1 MPEYGPTRFSPHEI
15 DREGATR
22 ALDQAHDLGVDLDLP
37 GVADLV
43 ALLGAAA
50 QGVLPALWRVPHLVG
65 LMARE
70 RVQHGVVAPA
80 WLPPPADPPE
90 PGSPPPDPGAVKRA
104 LRQMRDEALV
114 RTALRELDA
123 AVDVDGT
130 AREWSLVAAGTT
142 GHALAAASALV
153 EARNGP
159 PLDVRGDRCG
169 LTVLGMGKL
178 GGEEL
183 NLGSDIDICL
193 FYATDD
199 GAAGT
204 RSLNQHFGR
213 VGTTLADLLGDV
225 TADGFAFRVD
235 LRLRPEG
242 SRGPVA
248 NALASAERYYET
260 WGRTWERAALLRA
273 RPVAGDLGLGRT
285 LLEALRPFVFRRA
298 VDPAVAGELV
308 AMLERARREQLR
320 DPERDL
326 KLGRGGIRE
335 VEFFVQGLQL
345 VWGGRH
351 PALQVAGTLSALA
364 RLHSLGL
371 LSYRELRDL
380 DEAWGLLRRVEHRI
394 QAMQPF
400 ATHTLPTDALR
411 LGVLARSLG
420 YVDPGA
426 LLAALDEARTRVRTL
441 WETLAPGGGPAG
453 EGRAPAGEGVTPEST
468 SVFVHLAEAVSS
480 GADPATVAQAAVEAL
495 GVRDGDVAA
504 GDLGRLARR
513 ADQPLSPT
521 AFAAA
526 PTVAER
532 LLAEVRDAPDP
543 DMALG
548 HLADLFERLRPAQVY
563 AARMVAQPSLAR
575 GLVGLIGAS
584 EHLARTILAR
594 PELLDTVVAG
604 GGAPDLDE
612 LEPWVDAAVALAV
625 RKAPGDIEE
634 AVGALRR
641 VMREA
646 SFAIGVADLAGILD
660 PEEVTARL
668 SLLAACVVRQCFS
681 LAAAECA
688 GRYGDPGEG
697 GATAGMAVV
706 ALGSLAADELGH
718 GGDLDLLFVYAREG
732 TTRGGR
738 RGEVTVGEYAVR
750 VAQRTLSLLSAPHA
764 EGPGYATDTRLRPS
778 GSQGTLVSSCE
789 AFERYHA
796 VEGASWERQALLRAR
811 VIAGDAAFGEKFQS
825 ILDGL
830 AYGRGGPDLDE
841 LRRLRARMELEL
853 GREDRGQVALKYGR
867 GALVD
872 VEFAV
877 QALQMTYG
885 ADPRVRGA
893 NTHAALVSLRDA
905 GYLPDEL
912 AATLL
917 LGERTLRATLLAAR
931 LTTLRGTLVPSA
943 PTAVT
948 VARRMGYR
956 DRGERTALEGLLA
969 DLARTRDAVRRA
981 WRDTLTLLAAR
992 RAPETGPGS
1001 P

>member
-1 MPEYGPTRFSPHEI
+1 MRDYATTRYSPHEI

-22 ALDQAHDLGVDLDLP
+22 ALDQSHDLGIDLGLP

-50 QGVLPALWRVPHLVG
+50 QGVLPALWRVPHLVPR
-65 LMARE
+65 MARE

-80 WLPPPADPPE
+80 WLPPPPEGAVPDAAPLDP
-90 PGSPPPDPGAVKRA
+90 ATVKRA

-130 AREWSLVAAGTT
+130 AREWSHVASATT
-142 GHALAAASALV
+142 GHALAAAAALV

-159 PLDVRGDRCG
+159 PLDARGQRCG

-225 TADGFAFRVD
+225 TEDGFAFRVD

-285 LLEALRPFVFRRA
+285 LLEALRPFVYRRA

-335 VEFFVQGLQL
+335 VEFFAQGLQL

-351 PALQVAGTLSALA
+351 PALQVAGTLAALA

-400 ATHTLPTDALR
+400 ATHTLPTDAQR
-411 LGVLARSLG
+411 LGVLGRSLG
-420 YVDPGA
+420 YVDAEA
-426 LLAALDEARTRVRTL
+426 LLTALDEARTRVRAL
-441 WETLAPGGGPAG
+441 WETLSPSGGPAG
-453 EGRAPAGEGVTPEST
+453 EGRAPAAEGATPEFAAAL
-468 SVFVHLAEAVSS
+468 VQLAEAVSS
-480 GADPATVAQAAVEAL
+480 GADVSVVSPAAVDAL
-495 GVRDGDVAA
+495 GVREGDVAA
-504 GDLGRLARR
+504 ADLARLARR

-526 PTVAER
+526 PEVAAR

-612 LEPWVDAAVALAV
+612 LEPWVDAAVSLAA
-625 RKAPGDIEE
+625 RSAPGDMEE
-634 AVGALRR
+634 AIGALRR
-641 VMREA
+641 LMREA

-660 PEEVTARL
+660 PEGVTARL

-688 GRYGDPGEG
+688 ARYGNPGEG
-697 GATAGMAVV
+697 GPMAGLAVV

-718 GGDLDLLFVYAREG
+718 GGDLDLLFVYAGEG
-732 TTRGGR
+732 TTSGGR
-738 RGEVTVGEYAVR
+738 RGAITVGEYAVR
-750 VAQRTLSLLSAPHA
+750 LAQRTLSLLSAPHA

-778 GSQGTLVSSCE
+778 GSQGTLVSSME
-789 AFERYHA
+789 AFARYHA
-796 VEGASWERQALLRAR
+796 AESASWERQALIRAR
-811 VIAGDAAFGEKFQS
+811 VIAGDPGFGAVFQS
-825 ILDGL
+825 SLDTL
-830 AYGRGGPDLDE
+830 AYGRGGCDLDE

-872 VEFAV
+872 VEFAA
-877 QALQMTYG
+877 QAMQMVHG
-885 ADPRVRGA
+885 VDVRVRGA
-893 NTHAALVSLRDA
+893 NTHAALVALRDA
-905 GYLPDEL
+905 GYLPEEL
-912 AATLL
+912 AAALL
-917 LGERTLRATLLAAR
+917 VGERTLRATLLAAR

-943 PTAVT
+943 PSAVA

-969 DLARTRDAVRRA
+969 DLARTRDGVRRA
-981 WRDTLTLLAAR
+981 WRDTLTLLATQTPGMAR
-992 RAPETGPGS
+992 AAP
-1001 P
+1001 

>member
-1 MPEYGPTRFSPHEI
+1 MRDYTPTRFSPHEI
-15 DREGATR
+15 DREGAAR
-22 ALDQAHDLGVDLDLP
+22 ALDQAHDLGIDLGLP

-50 QGVLPALWRVPHLVG
+50 QGVLPALWRVSHRVG
-65 LMARE
+65 ALARE
-70 RVQHGVVAPA
+70 RVMHGVVAPA
-80 WLPPPADPPE
+80 TLPPAPGVPRVGEAPPE
-90 PGSPPPDPGAVKRA
+90 VAAVKRT

-130 AREWSLVAAGTT
+130 AREWSHVAAMTT
-142 GHALAAASALV
+142 EHALAAAAAMV

-159 PLDVRGDRCG
+159 PLDARGARCG

-204 RSLNQHFGR
+204 RTLNQHFGR

-273 RPVAGDLGLGRT
+273 RPIAGDLALGRS
-285 LLEALRPFVFRRA
+285 LLDALRPFVFRRA
-298 VDPAVAGELV
+298 VDPTVAGELV

-335 VEFFVQGLQL
+335 VEFFVQALQL

-371 LSYRELRDL
+371 LSHRELRDL

-400 ATHTLPTDALR
+400 ATHTLPTDAQR

-420 YVDPGA
+420 YADDAA
-426 LLAALDEARTRVRTL
+426 LLGALDEARARVRALWDTL
-441 WETLAPGGGPAG
+441 TPGPAAPG
-453 EGRAPAGEGVTPEST
+453 EGRAPDDAASSPEAP
-468 SVFVHLAEAVSS
+468 SVFLQLAEAVSS
-480 GADPATVAQAAVEAL
+480 GLDAPALSLRAVDAL
-495 GVRDGDVAA
+495 GVRDGDAA
-504 GDLGRLARR
+504 AADLARLARR

-563 AARMVAQPSLAR
+563 AARLVAQPSLAR

-584 EHLARTILAR
+584 EHLARTLLAR
-594 PELLDTVVAG
+594 PELLDTVVGG

-612 LEPWVDAAVALAV
+612 LAPWVETAVSLAG
-625 RKAPGDIEE
+625 RSAPGDTEE
-634 AVGALRR
+634 ALGAMRK

-646 SFAIGVADLAGILD
+646 SFSVGVADLAGVLE
-660 PEEVTARL
+660 PEGVMARL
-668 SLLAACVVRQCFS
+668 SRLAECIVQQCLG

-688 GRYGDPGEG
+688 ARYGDPGADG
-697 GATAGMAVV
+697 PLSGIVVV
-706 ALGSLAADELGH
+706 ALGSLAACELSH
-718 GGDLDLLFVYAREG
+718 GGDLDLLFVYVGDG

-738 RGEVTVGEYAVR
+738 RGEVTRGEYAVR
-750 VAQRTLSLLSAPHA
+750 LAQRTLSFLSAPHA

-778 GSQGTLVSSCE
+778 GSQGTLVSSLE
-789 AFERYHA
+789 AFQRYHEA
-796 VEGASWERQALLRAR
+796 QSASWERQSLLRAR
-811 VIAGDAAFGEKFQS
+811 VVAGDPVAGAVVQAAV
-825 ILDGL
+825 DGV
-830 AYGRGGPDLDE
+830 AYGRGGPDLAE
-841 LRRLRARMELEL
+841 LKRLRARMELEL
-853 GREDRGQVALKYGR
+853 GREDRGQLALKYGR

-872 VEFAV
+872 VEFAA
-877 QALQMTYG
+877 QAMQMTYG
-885 ADPRVRGA
+885 RDPRVRTP
-893 NTHAALVSLRDA
+893 NTHAALVALRDA
-905 GYLPDEL
+905 GHLPEEL
-912 AATLL
+912 AAALL
-917 LGERTLRATLLAAR
+917 VGERTLRATLLAAR
-931 LTTLRGTLVPSA
+931 LTTLRGTLVPSS
-943 PTAVT
+943 PSAVT

-981 WRDTLTLLAAR
+981 WRDTLTLLTARAEAA
-992 RAPETGPGS
+992 P
-1001 P
+1001 